1 MNQIREEETLNST
14 KEIHHKYQ
22 KFWLLLSIAIILAI
36 ILLVP
41 SIGVLIAFIFIIII
55 LWIER
60 KRIKIFTSIGFK
72 KPESIDKTLLLC
84 LIYGI
89 VIELSFQMFLNP
101 LFEISTGSRI
111 DLSSFDNVKGNFATY
126 IIMLI
131 IGWVVGGF
139 IEEITFRGYLIT
151 RLVRVLGKSSLV
163 LFCILLI
170 TSVPFGLSHLYQ
182 GWSGVLSTG
191 SIAMVFGYIFIKNNY
206 NIWYTILTHGFVNMV
221 GFTILYFDLG
231 DYLRF
236 LW

>member
-1 MNQIREEETLNST
+1 MNQIKEEKTLNNT
-14 KEIHHKYQ
+14 KENRHNNQ
-22 KFWLLLSIAIILAI
+22 KNWILLSIATILAI

-60 KRIKIFTSIGFK
+60 KWIKIFNSIGFK
-72 KPESIDKTLLLC
+72 KPESIYKTLLLC
-84 LIYGI
+84 CIYGV
-89 VIELSFQMFLNP
+89 VIELSFQILINP
-101 LFEISTGSRI
+101 LYESITGSGI
-111 DLSSFDNVKGNFATY
+111 DLSSFDNVKGDFAIY

-151 RLVRVLGKSSLV
+151 RLVKVFGKSSLV

-170 TSVPFGLSHLYQ
+170 TSIPFGLSHLYQ

-191 SIAMVFGYIFIKNNY
+191 SIAMVFGFIFIKNNY

-231 DYLRF
+231 EYLRF